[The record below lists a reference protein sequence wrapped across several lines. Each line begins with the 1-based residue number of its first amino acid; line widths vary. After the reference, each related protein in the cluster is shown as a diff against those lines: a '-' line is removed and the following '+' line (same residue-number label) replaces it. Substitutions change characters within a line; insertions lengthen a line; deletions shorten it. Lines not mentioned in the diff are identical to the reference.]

1 MEQGKADQ
9 VKYSVGVLFVHGI
22 GEQQRG
28 DTLTEMGDALV
39 RWLTR
44 WCEPQGSVR
53 ILGTSLRVPDEG
65 APSTAHFDLRLMLP
79 APGSKEWVPHTW
91 RLEESWWADTFRPST
106 FSQLAAWVLSI
117 GSWVL
122 ATHFH
127 GLHDR
132 IRFPATAPMP
142 LRVLLWPVAVLT
154 LAVLVTV
161 ALVLTV
167 LVAILALGVLIL
179 RLIPIG
185 PIQSL
190 AGAAQRALAMGF
202 GDLMVLVQ
210 SPTRFAAMTDRA
222 RRDLRQLSRR
232 CDAVVVIAHSQGSVV
247 AWEAIR
253 RPGRDDGKIPRTADD
268 ISPDETLVPE
278 NLVRFITF
286 GQAMRKLELAYRV
299 AASELNRGRG
309 LLAILSV
316 AAQLSLMFLAMA
328 AVLAALG
335 GGDIVGWATGWL
347 PGEPHHLPAVAL
359 AVIIGGY
366 SMLLH
371 ASRIEQDAVAD
382 ELREDVGRALHFS
395 RNGVRIDRDRFG
407 WIDLWASADPAPNG
421 PLTNDPI
428 EGVESW
434 RIRNGGSPITDH
446 STYWRNTT
454 EFVGSVA
461 TELGRIG
468 AGPPLFPAPASTF
481 PSLRQALAGLT
492 RGARIHVLVALRL
505 IWIATAILGIVRLF
519 PHVRTALDGTSS
531 WLPGDIPVIGPL
543 GAWLP
548 SVLAFAALAIAAF
561 AIWTVLS
568 TVGLR
573 GEGRRA
579 VLFQGP
585 GGGTLPVAGV
595 AGHSPG
601 PAGADRDRR
610 DPAPDRCRS
619 RRHLALSVHA
629 SARRP
634 RCGRVPERWRP
645 SPRRA
650 KARGGPAYAHGSVR
664 LHRDD
669 DGDRPGRSARRS
681 LAARAGAHPRL
692 AVADCVRRCRRGA
705 PRRGNPGLAGL
716 SSATPRGGRCVSPRE
731 GRPIPGRALG
741 HGPRRRDP
749 WPAVTEVRRPADQY
763 CPGIRGNG

>member
-1 MEQGKADQ
+1 MKQGNRDDDPGRGQTDQ
-9 VKYSVGVLFVHGI
+9 VKYSLGVLFVHGI

-39 RWLTR
+39 KWLTR

-79 APGSKEWVPHTW
+79 ASGSNESVPHTW

-132 IRFPATAPMP
+132 IRLPTTAPMP

-179 RLIPIG
+179 RLVPIG

-222 RRDLRQLSRR
+222 RRELRQLSRR

-268 ISPDETLVPE
+268 ISPEETLVPA

-309 LLAILSV
+309 LLALLSV
-316 AAQLSLMFLAMA
+316 AAQLSLMFLVVA
-328 AVLAALG
+328 AVAVALG
-335 GGDIVGWATGWL
+335 GDDIVGWATGWL
-347 PGEPHHLPAVAL
+347 PGAPHHLPAAAL
-359 AVIIGGY
+359 ALIIGGY
-366 SMLLH
+366 SMLLR

-428 EGVESW
+428 ERVESW

-468 AGPPLFPAPASTF
+468 AGPPLFPPPASTF

-492 RGARIHVLVALRL
+492 RAARIHVLVALRL
-505 IWIATAILGIVRLF
+505 IWIATAILGIFRLF
-519 PHVRTALDGTSS
+519 PHVRAALDATRS
-531 WLPGDIPVIGPL
+531 WLPGDLPLIGPL

-548 SVLAFAALAIAAF
+548 SLLAFAALAIAAF

-568 TVGLR
+568 TVWAFGVKADER
-573 GEGRRA
+573 SYFKDEVEGPFPWPAWLGVLLVPLVPIVTVVILLLTGAEA
-579 VLFQGP
+579 VVIWLYLLSLPPVVLVAAVFLS
-585 GGGTLPVAGV
+585 GG
-595 AGHSPG
+595 
-601 PAGADRDRR
+601 
-610 DPAPDRCRS
+610 
-619 RRHLALSVHA
+619 
-629 SARRP
+629 
-634 RCGRVPERWRP
+634 
-645 SPRRA
+645 
-650 KARGGPAYAHGSVR
+650 
-664 LHRDD
+664 
-669 DGDRPGRSARRS
+669 
-681 LAARAGAHPRL
+681 
-692 AVADCVRRCRRGA
+692 
-705 PRRGNPGLAGL
+705 
-716 SSATPRGGRCVSPRE
+716 
-731 GRPIPGRALG
+731 GRALG
-741 HGPRRRDP
+741 EPRREEARLPLMDLSGFTVTTTAIALAALLVGVWRRELEPILGWLWPIAYVAAVGALLVAAVQGWQAYLARHREVAGAYLRERDGP
-749 WPAVTEVRRPADQY
+749 SRPEPLGRDRAGEIPAP
-763 CPGIRGNG
+763 